1 MIGLDTNVLVRAIL
15 NDDAAWSPVAQRF
28 LTNSLTLDRPGYI
41 NLVTLA
47 ELIWTLRKS
56 GGYDRAKLADV
67 VTGLLAAQNLVVE
80 RSDLVARAL
89 FTFQADG
96 PGFADCMIAELNSA
110 AGALETVTIDG
121 QAKNSFHFVPLT

>member
-15 NDDAAWSPVAQRF
+15 NDDATWSPIAQRF
-28 LTNSLTLDRPGYI
+28 LTNSLTADRPGYI

-56 GGYDRAKLADV
+56 GGYTRAKLAEI
-67 VTGLLAAQNLVVE
+67 VTGLLAAQNLTIE

-89 FTFQADG
+89 CAFQTGG
-96 PGFADCMIAELNSA
+96 PGLVDCLIAELNKA
-110 AGALETVTIDG
+110 AGAPETVTIDG
-121 QAKNSFHFVPLT
+121 QAKKSLHFIPLT